1 MLSSLPPELLR
12 QIIESTVPSAY
23 HSETYRSRQTTLC
36 ILSLVSHRFRQI
48 AQPLLRRVICLPFGR
63 SAACLQKGD
72 KNFRPLILYP
82 EDDADQSRSTVDQV
96 ALACPRLAE
105 LAIANYPRSLE
116 QSEFLTISKLSGT
129 FPRPPLHELDSSILT
144 SPELR
149 SLRMDYYD
157 VDPVHLPGLET
168 LTLSEAY
175 GQKGGLK
182 AFLQPSM
189 LPALQALALFHIP
202 QDDLLDLLCDPS
214 SLLLLRQVDAL
225 FVHASIFYNSDAIL
239 RKMQPFLSK
248 ALVHLN
254 KNETSTRRRTLSTL
268 PHLRLDFR
276 PSCRSLVKDIE
287 RDQSGLKSLYL
298 AIPRQAPHFGG
309 LQREQDQIDLLAV
322 CSAHK
327 VEVIEEE
334 QPSAWRYDP
343 FISPEFWRRQ
353 RELKRLAGV
362 Q

>member
-36 ILSLVSHRFRQI
+36 TLSLVSHRFRQI
-48 AQPLLRRVICLPFGR
+48 AQPLLRRVVHLLELRYNSGSAECIL
-63 SAACLQKGD
+63 SAASLKGWEEAVRQLVMHTEADTD
-72 KNFRPLILYP
+72 KSGFAI
-82 EDDADQSRSTVDQV
+82 DQIV
-96 ALACPRLAE
+96 AAYPRLAE
-105 LAIANYPRSLE
+105 LVIASSRPLRQNELNA
-116 QSEFLTISKLSGT
+116 ISKLS
-129 FPRPPLHELDSSILT
+129 
-144 SPELR
+144 ELR
-149 SLRMDYYD
+149 SLHIGYCNL
-157 VDPVHLPGLET
+157 DPIHLPGLET

-309 LQREQDQIDLLAV
+309 LQREQDRINLLAV